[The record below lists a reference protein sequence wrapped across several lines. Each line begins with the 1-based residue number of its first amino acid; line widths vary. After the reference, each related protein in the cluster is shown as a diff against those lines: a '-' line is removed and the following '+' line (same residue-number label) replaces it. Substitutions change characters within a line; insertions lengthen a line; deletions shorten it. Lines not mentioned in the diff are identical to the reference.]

1 MMGFKMAEP
10 GLVLSLGGCRT
21 TLRRLA
27 GSRGSAIN
35 CMRAPPPGRRPS
47 SHLHVVPLSHRLSH
61 LSHLSL
67 SPSLNRLFNADTYEP
82 KTARARRKGVCP
94 RCDAVV
100 PPAEQTHKSGW
111 CTPCQKNH
119 ALVDFSDGF

>member
-1 MMGFKMAEP
+1 MLCASKGDENTDDTPKAGWIKRIGDKLYE
-10 GLVLSLGGCRT
+10 GT
-21 TLRRLA
+21 T
-27 GSRGSAIN
+27 S
-35 CMRAPPPGRRPS
+35 
-47 SHLHVVPLSHRLSH
+47 
-61 LSHLSL
+61 
-67 SPSLNRLFNADTYEP
+67 RLFNADTYEP